1 MNTRKGIIQFL
12 IMMLLAA
19 AIVPSGGREVSAA
32 AAAHPV
38 SVSGG
43 YAHGLAAWSDGTV
56 TGWGY
61 NKYGQVGDGT
71 NIDQFIPKRIAGL
84 ADIVQ
89 VAAGNNVSFA
99 LNAAGEVWGWGQT
112 YGSYISDDPALPYQ
126 KRGGPAKLVGLHNV
140 SFITTDGSAGI
151 AVMKNGTATLWY
163 PSYDEN
169 DNMRMK
175 VRYLPLPGIT
185 GIRSVVIAGN
195 DALFLKGDGS
205 VQQLSIYNS
214 IMGRIRWAS
223 DPVTVNTLAAS
234 GIKQMASSGDNAFLL
249 RADGQALRW
258 NKTLKAP
265 SEIAGL
271 SSVYKLQTGY
281 NKLYVLKTNGTLWQ
295 WNYNSGPLNQ
305 PFQVKGAE
313 RITDLWGSTGSFGFA
328 QDKKGTLLGWGEGF
342 YGGLATG
349 SGTVT
354 NDDTIAVAPVQT
366 PLAFLLNGETVDFYG
381 TTGVINGKL
390 YVPYSSVFK
399 ALGVKVNMTQSNPDP
414 KFNNYRFRVWSFAY
428 GGTVI
433 HIKASDPEQLFINGK
448 KTERTISL
456 KALSDATQFPL
467 QDLCELLGISLKW
480 NKVSG
485 EVSLGDSGE

>member
-1 MNTRKGIIQFL
+1 MIFRKGLIQL
-12 IMMLLAA
+12 VILMLVVVIFIA
-19 AIVPSGGREVSAA
+19 GGGGEAGAA
-32 AAAHPV
+32 AAARPV

-43 YAHGLAAWSDGTV
+43 YAHGLAAWSDGSV

-61 NKYGQVGDGT
+61 NKYGQAGDGT

-84 ADIVQ
+84 TDIVQ
-89 VAAGNNVSFA
+89 VAAGNNASFA

-112 YGSYISDDPALPYQ
+112 YGSYISNDPALPYQ
-126 KRGGPAKLVGLHNV
+126 KRGGPAELEGLNNV
-140 SFITTDGSAGI
+140 SFLTTDGSAGI
-151 AVMKNGTATLWY
+151 AVNKDGTATLWY

-185 GIRSVVIAGN
+185 GIRSAVIAGN
-195 DALFLKGDGS
+195 NALFLTDDGS
-205 VQQLSIYNS
+205 VKQLSIYNS

-234 GIKQMASSGDNAFLL
+234 GIKQIASSGDNAFLL
-249 RADGQALRW
+249 RADGQTLRW

-265 SEIAGL
+265 SELAGL

-295 WNYNSGPLNQ
+295 WNYNSGPLNK
-305 PFQVKGAE
+305 PFRVKGAE
-313 RITDLWGSTGSFGFA
+313 SITDLWGSTGSFGFA
-328 QDKKGTLLGWGEGF
+328 LDKKGSLLGWGEGF

-354 NDDTIAVAPVQT
+354 NDDITTPIPVQA
-366 PLAFLLNGETVDFYG
+366 PLTFMVNGKSVDFYG
-381 TTGVINGKL
+381 TAGVIDGKL

-448 KTERTISL
+448 KTESTITL
-456 KALSDATQFPL
+456 KALSDTTQFPL

-480 NKVSG
+480 NTVSG
-485 EVSLGDSGE
+485 EVWLGDSGE

>member
-1 MNTRKGIIQFL
+1 MNRRKGFIQLL
-12 IMMLLAA
+12 IMMLVAA
-19 AIVPSGGREVSAA
+19 AIVPSGGREVRAA

-71 NIDQFIPKRIAGL
+71 SIDQFIPKKIAGL
-84 ADIVQ
+84 TDIVQ
-89 VAAGNNVSFA
+89 VAAGNNGSFA

-112 YGSYISDDPALPYQ
+112 YGSYISNDSALPYQ
-126 KRGGPAKLVGLHNV
+126 KRGGPAKLEGLQQV
-140 SFITTDGSAGI
+140 SFITTDGIAGVAI
-151 AVMKNGTATLWY
+151 RKDGTATLWY

-185 GIRSVVIAGN
+185 GIRSAVIAGN
-195 DALFLKGDGS
+195 DALFLTGGGS
-205 VQQLSIYNS
+205 VKQLSIYNTT
-214 IMGRIRWAS
+214 MGRIRWAS

-249 RADGQALRW
+249 RTDGQVLRW

-281 NKLYVLKTNGTLWQ
+281 NKLYILKTNGTLWQ
-295 WNYNSGPLNQ
+295 WNYNSGPLNK

-313 RITDLWGSTGSFGFA
+313 SITDLWGSTGSFGFV

-342 YGGLATG
+342 DGGLATG
-349 SGTVT
+349 SRTVT
-354 NDDTIAVAPVQT
+354 NDDSIAVVQVQT
-366 PLAFLLNGETVDFYG
+366 PLTFLVNGKNVDFYSTAG
-381 TTGVINGKL
+381 IIDGKL

-399 ALGVKVNMTQSNPDP
+399 ALGVKMNMTQSNPDP

-448 KTERTISL
+448 KTERAIML
-456 KALSDATQFPL
+456 KVLSDTTQFPL
-467 QDLCELLGISLKW
+467 QDICELLGISLKW
-480 NKVSG
+480 NTVSG
-485 EVSLGDSGE
+485 EVWLGDSGE